1 MVYSQ
6 DMDDLLIM
14 EDHKLKNDNLVKK
27 NREIQTKKGTSI
39 KYENHD
45 IYSWL
50 VSKRI
55 SSYMI

>member
-1 MVYSQ
+1 MVYFQ

-14 EDHKLKNDNLVKK
+14 EDYKLKNNNLVKK
-27 NREIQTKKGTSI
+27 NREIQTKYGTSI

-45 IYSWL
+45 IYFWL